1 MLRDSDEEKTFVLE
15 MLGLDKS
22 SDEDCDLV
30 VNKVSDQYS
39 ASPPSFAQLDSGATK
54 SISPRPDLF
63 SYILLTPDT
72 RIRVANGR
80 ELGGVIGEGPLGT
93 NTGLLDFGLW
103 SVYFEVTLAST
114 GPRKLFR

>member
-63 SYILLTPDT
+63 SYILRHEAVLPTAENLVVLSGKDHWALTPGFWT
-72 RIRVANGR
+72 
-80 ELGGVIGEGPLGT
+80 
-93 NTGLLDFGLW
+93 LDFGVCI
-103 SVYFEVTLAST
+103 S
-114 GPRKLFR
+114 R